1 METTRAIAY
10 YRVSTQKQG
19 RSGLGLEAQIAAVRG
34 FLDSRGWNISGEFTE
49 VESGGKNDRAQLQA
63 ALKMCRLTNAVL
75 VIAKLDRLSRDAEF
89 LLSLQRGGVRFVCA
103 DMPEANEL
111 TIHILAV
118 MAQHERKLISQRTK
132 SALAAAKARGVKIGN
147 PRLDEFRNSDTTNAN
162 TVRIEKAQAFASDLK
177 EIIEDI
183 QKAGVT
189 TLSGIAK
196 ELNARGF
203 RTRRGGDWQA
213 VQVQRVMA
221 V

>member
-1 METTRAIAY
+1 MESTRAIAY

-63 ALKMCRLTNAVL
+63 ALKMCRLTNSVL

-118 MAQHERKLISQRTK
+118 MAEHERKLISQRTK

-162 TVRIEKAQAFASDLK
+162 TVRIEKAKAFASDLK

-183 QKAGVT
+183 QKAGTT